1 MVNAFN
7 ASTWQAEAGGSLRFR
22 PVWLVGLQSKFRT
35 VRNAQRLSWKTKQKT
50 LYFIGFVP
58 SQKCCHLA
66 SLSSLAGSVLGLI
79 LKNSAIHLERCQ
91 CSCAILNCGSEKH
104 GCAWDFCNYLIVNWL
119 ELHCFASTF
128 WTRSWYRCLTLI
140 VELLLSQV
148 GGEWWRCAVVST
160 RVGVSDLK
168 MVTLLLQLPHN
179 V

>member
-66 SLSSLAGSVLGLI
+66 SLSSLAGSVLGLRI
-79 LKNSAIHLERCQ
+79 PLYIWK
-91 CSCAILNCGSEKH
+91 
-104 GCAWDFCNYLIVNWL
+104 
-119 ELHCFASTF
+119 
-128 WTRSWYRCLTLI
+128 
-140 VELLLSQV
+140 
-148 GGEWWRCAVVST
+148 
-160 RVGVSDLK
+160 GVSAAVPYLTVAQRN
-168 MVTLLLQLPHN
+168 MVLCLRFLQLSDSELIRAPLFCQYLLDQELVHMFDLDCGTP
-179 V
+179 VESGWWGVVEMCSSFYQGRS